1 MQFSDVIGQDAIKR
15 QLVQMVQ
22 QNRISHAQ
30 LFLGKEGSGGLPL
43 ALAFAQY
50 INCERVNGISKPPTL
65 DLFGNLETPAAEDT
79 SNATVVQDACGVC
92 NACKK
97 AAQLIHPDIH
107 YSYPIFPRKPGAK
120 SKCTDFVTEWR
131 SFVHSNP
138 YGNSYDWLQHAG
150 ADNQQGNI
158 NVYEC
163 EDIQHKISLKPF
175 ESAYKILI
183 LWMPETLGKEG
194 NKLLKLIEE
203 PPPNTLFIFVAENE
217 ALILPTIISRTQLV
231 KLPPLS
237 APEIAEGLVKNN
249 LATNTAHQIALL
261 ADGNYREALQ
271 QLAHT
276 DDDWEVLLR
285 DWLNA
290 IVRKNKIAQL
300 KWIEGISKQGREK
313 QKQFLKYFIHLLQQ
327 AIRLSITE
335 EANNA
340 ASPGLDFAHRLNKIC
355 GLHQQEAMMQ
365 ELDKASYY
373 VERNANAKLLFH
385 ALTIKFYHIISNNSV
400 ILVR

>member
-1 MQFSDVIGQDAIKR
+1 MQFSDVIGQTAIKQ

-43 ALAFAQY
+43 ALAFAQF
-50 INCERVNGISKPPTL
+50 INCERVIGKSLASVT
-65 DLFGNLETPAAEDT
+65 DLFGNTEEPPDSELSSSAM
-79 SNATVVQDACGVC
+79 QDACGVC
-92 NACKK
+92 SACKK

-120 SKCTDFVTEWR
+120 SKCTDFVAEWR
-131 SFVHSNP
+131 SFIQSNP
-138 YGNSYDWLQHAG
+138 YGNSYDWLQHAR

-158 NVYEC
+158 NVHEC
-163 EDIQHKISLKPF
+163 EDIQHKIALKPF
-175 ESAYKILI
+175 ESRYKILI
-183 LWMPETLGKEG
+183 MWMPETLGKEG
-194 NKLLKLIEE
+194 NKLLKLVEE
-203 PPPNTLFIFVAENE
+203 PPPNTLFLFVAENE
-217 ALILPTIISRTQLV
+217 NLILPTIISRTQLV

-237 APEIAEGLVKNN
+237 SQEIADGLQKNGV
-249 LATNTAHQIALL
+249 APTTAQQIALL

-276 DDDWEVLLR
+276 DDDWEALLR

-290 IVRKNKIAQL
+290 IVRKNTVAQL
-300 KWIEGISKQGREK
+300 KWVEGISKLGREK
-313 QKQFLKYFIHLLQQ
+313 QKQFLKFFIHLLQQ

-335 EANNA
+335 EANHA
-340 ASPGLDFAHRLNKIC
+340 ASPGQDFAHRLNKIC
-355 GLHQQEAMMQ
+355 GLQQQEAIVH

-385 ALTIKFYHIISNNSV
+385 ALTIKFYHIINNNSV
-400 ILVR
+400 ILIS